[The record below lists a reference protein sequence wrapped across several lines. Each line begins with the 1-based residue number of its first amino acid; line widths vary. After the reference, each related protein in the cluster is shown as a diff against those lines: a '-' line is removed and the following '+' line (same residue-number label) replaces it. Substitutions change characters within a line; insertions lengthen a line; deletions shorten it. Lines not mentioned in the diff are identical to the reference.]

1 MEEKLKQLEEV
12 LCYWKDHISLQDVLS
27 NELSYSLIYNNIH
40 PDKID
45 QAMAT
50 VGLTRL
56 PTHIFL
62 IQVDDYQ
69 NYANRLRVTQEFFQ
83 KTRLVNLLR
92 EEMAQLALQGFAANL
107 VGKEQ
112 IICFLYCQDQDGP
125 ELEQHLLDVAEQFK
139 KTVRKHSPYTISVC
153 VSRRCINLSQFP
165 LQYPQME
172 SALGRSYL
180 SGKEFTILMDRA
192 GQNSAEATATDLD
205 HCYPELLA
213 AVARRDPDR
222 LERALQHIFQLMLS
236 AQMGRQKVRTE
247 LWRLMQQLEEYC
259 LQCGIPEGWL
269 RSQNEFTTTQLLA
282 CSFLADTRVCF
293 RHYCEQLSQALEESG
308 TDEDS
313 SFKVPVEEYVAAHY
327 GESLRLSDVA
337 DVLGFSEGHFARTFR
352 KKFGCSFVEY
362 LTQYRISE
370 SKRLLADTKVPIEQI
385 AYRVGLSSHNY
396 FCTCFKRSCGM
407 TPGAYRSQ
415 VLAQNI
421 RKMKVDV
428 RKTHTA
434 HPSNALK

>member
-69 NYANRLRVTQEFFQ
+69 NYANRLRVTQECFQ

-92 EEMAQLALQGFAANL
+92 DQITQQNLQGFAANL
-107 VGKEQ
+107 VGTER

-172 SALGRSYL
+172 SALGRSYF

-213 AVARRDPDR
+213 AVARNNHDH
-222 LERALQHIFQLMLS
+222 LEHALQNMFQHMLN
-236 AQMGRQKVRTE
+236 AQTGRQKARTQ
-247 LWRLMQQLEEYC
+247 LWRLMQRLETYC
-259 LQCGIPEGWL
+259 LQCGVPEDWL
-269 RSQNEFTTTQLLA
+269 LRHNEATATQLLA

-293 RHYCEQLSQALEESG
+293 RNYCEQLSQALEECG
-308 TDEDS
+308 TDTDEDS
-313 SFKVPVEEYVAAHY
+313 SFKLPVEEYVAAHY
-327 GESLRLSDVA
+327 GESLRLGDVA
-337 DVLGFSEGHFARTFR
+337 GVVGFSEGHFARTFR
-352 KKFGCSFVEY
+352 QKFNCSFVEY
-362 LTQYRISE
+362 LTQYRIE
-370 SKRLLADTKVPIEQI
+370 QSKRLLADTRVPIEQI

-407 TPGAYRSQ
+407 TPGAYRNQ
-415 VLAQNI
+415 VSEQKYQKNE
-421 RKMKVDV
+421 
-428 RKTHTA
+428 
-434 HPSNALK
+434 S